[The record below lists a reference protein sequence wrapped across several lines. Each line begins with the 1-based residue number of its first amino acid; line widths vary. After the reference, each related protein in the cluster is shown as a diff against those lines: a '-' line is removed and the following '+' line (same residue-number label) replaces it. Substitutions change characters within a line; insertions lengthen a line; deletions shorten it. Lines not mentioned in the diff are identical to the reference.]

1 MRLQSDRKL
10 AIGLLDVHE
19 KRFDSVSLMPEIVSK
34 YRRTGVLNMSKSLP
48 RAGLMVSISSPQY
61 DANKESIMPS
71 LGRTLS
77 FSKMTPRRALFK
89 AIPEQVEPYDVLYSQ
104 VLPKSTSKDFSS
116 MPPRDR
122 SPDLPLPSFMQD
134 STSRLAIEMLNEK
147 MIKMNCNRDSL
158 LSPKLT
164 NAEKLRLLNSAR
176 HTPSLEFI

>member
-1 MRLQSDRKL
+1 M
-10 AIGLLDVHE
+10 GTLDVHE
-19 KRFDSVSLMPEIVSK
+19 RRFDSVSLMPEIVSK
-34 YRRTGVLNMSKSLP
+34 YRRTGVLNMAKSLP

-61 DANKESIMPS
+61 DSNKESIMPS

-77 FSKMTPRRALFK
+77 FSKMTPRRPLFK
-89 AIPEQVEPYDVLYSQ
+89 PIPEQVEPYDVLYSQ
-104 VLPKSTSKDFSS
+104 VFPKSTSKDFAS

-122 SPDLPLPSFMQD
+122 SPDLPLPSYMQD
-134 STSRLAIEMLNEK
+134 STSRFAIEMPNEK

-164 NAEKLRLLNSAR
+164 NAEKLRQLNSSR